1 MISFVSKNC
10 LKAVHL
16 VYLKRVAQ
24 IVLISLALA
33 ISVVPAMAASQMD
46 NLENELMCNC
56 KDNCG
61 KVLINCTCDH
71 SKKMR
76 KELKAQLDSG
86 LTVKQIVQIYV
97 NEHGE
102 TILSAPTKSGF
113 NLSAWVTPFI
123 ALVIGGVGVRTV
135 MRKWIKP
142 ADKRAGESTVASSDV
157 DQESSTGSTENDE
170 PSSEYSSR
178 VKRELDNLED

>member
-1 MISFVSKNC
+1 MKNFIQIC
-10 LKAVHL
+10 LMALLLAV
-16 VYLKRVAQ
+16 VAP
-24 IVLISLALA
+24 
-33 ISVVPAMAASQMD
+33 PAMAATQMA
-46 NLENELMCNC
+46 NLENELMCDC

-86 LTVKQIVQIYV
+86 LTVKQVVQVYV
-97 NEHGE
+97 NQYGE

-113 NLSAWVTPFI
+113 NLSAWVTPFL
-123 ALVIGGVGVRTV
+123 ALVIGGVGVRSV

-142 ADKRAGESTVASSDV
+142 DAISTGDSA
-157 DQESSTGSTENDE
+157 ESSSSESTENNK
-170 PSSEYSSR
+170 PSSDFSSR